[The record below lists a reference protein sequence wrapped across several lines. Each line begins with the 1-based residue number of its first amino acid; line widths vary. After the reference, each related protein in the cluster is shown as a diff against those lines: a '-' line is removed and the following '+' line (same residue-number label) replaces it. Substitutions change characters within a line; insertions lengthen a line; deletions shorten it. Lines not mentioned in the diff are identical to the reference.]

1 MNIHEY
7 KFLLHS
13 FKAVFAQLS
22 QDPATA
28 AEEIKKATEMKEKF
42 GQDPV
47 KFRANVNLPAQIQ
60 HQGMLTSIKSQILM
74 QEGKLMKSINVLTME
89 DTGKQTHP
97 SCIYTK

>member
-1 MNIHEY
+1 MLNRNSFCIVNVSFLRKHGISPKNMNIHEY

-13 FKAVFAQLS
+13 FKAVFAQLD
-22 QDPATA
+22 QDSATA

-60 HQGMLTSIKSQILM
+60 H
-74 QEGKLMKSINVLTME
+74 
-89 DTGKQTHP
+89 
-97 SCIYTK
+97 